1 MTTTDT
7 TITYLGHSLFVIT
20 SSGGLRI
27 ATDPY
32 DNMVRSQL
40 PTVEADIVLV
50 SHGHGDHSNLDI
62 VGGNPVVVKGEGRHE
77 ISGLTVEGIPG
88 YHDTSRG
95 AQRGRVIIFKWTL
108 DEIIFAHL
116 GDLGQVIDQKQRDF
130 LKDVDILFLPV
141 GGTVTVDARGASHIV
156 NLLNP
161 PVVIPMHFKEPDSL
175 LPIAGVEEFLKLYP
189 GYKDAGRTISVNKER
204 IPSRTEVWVMRSRQ
218 MEQV

>member
-1 MTTTDT
+1 MTTANT

-20 SSGGLRI
+20 SSKGLRI

-32 DNMVRSQL
+32 DNMVRLQL

-62 VGGNPVVVKGEGRHE
+62 VRGNPVVVKGEGRHE
-77 ISGLTVEGIPG
+77 ISGITVEGIAG

-108 DEIIFAHL
+108 DENIFAHL
-116 GDLGQVIDQKQRDF
+116 GDLGHIIDQKQRDF

-141 GGTVTVDARGASHIV
+141 GGTFTVDARGASQIV

-161 PVVIPMHFKEPDSL
+161 PMVIPMHFKEPDSL

-189 GYKDAGRTISVNKER
+189 GYKDAGRTISVNKEK
-204 IPSRTEVWVMRSRQ
+204 IPSQTEVWVMRSR
-218 MEQV
+218 

>member
-1 MTTTDT
+1 MITPDT

-20 SSGGLRI
+20 SSGGLRV

-40 PTVEADIVLV
+40 PTVEADVVLV
-50 SHGHGDHSNLDI
+50 THGHGDHSNLDI
-62 VGGNPVVVKGEGRHE
+62 VRGNPVVVKGEGKHE
-77 ISGLTVEGIPG
+77 ISGITVEGIAG

-95 AQRGRVIIFKWTL
+95 AQRGRVTIFKWTL
-108 DEIIFAHL
+108 DKIIFAHL
-116 GDLGQVIDQKQRDF
+116 GDLGQVIDPKQRDF

-141 GGTVTVDARGASHIV
+141 GGTFTVDARGASQIV

-175 LPIAGVEEFLKLYP
+175 LPIAGVEGFLKLYP
-189 GYKDAGRTISVNKER
+189 GYKDAGRTISVNKEM
-204 IPSRTEVWVMRSRQ
+204 IPSQTEVWVMRSR
-218 MEQV
+218 

>member
-40 PTVEADIVLV
+40 PAVEADVVLV

-62 VGGNPVVVKGEGRHE
+62 VRGNPVVVKGEGRHE
-77 ISGLTVEGIPG
+77 ISGLMVQGIAG

-95 AQRGRVIIFKWTL
+95 AQRGRIIIFKWTL

-141 GGTVTVDARGASHIV
+141 GGTFTVDARSASQIV

-189 GYKDAGRTISVNKER
+189 GCKEAGRTITVNKEM
-204 IPSRTEVWVMRSRQ
+204 IPSQTEVWVMRS
-218 MEQV
+218 MS